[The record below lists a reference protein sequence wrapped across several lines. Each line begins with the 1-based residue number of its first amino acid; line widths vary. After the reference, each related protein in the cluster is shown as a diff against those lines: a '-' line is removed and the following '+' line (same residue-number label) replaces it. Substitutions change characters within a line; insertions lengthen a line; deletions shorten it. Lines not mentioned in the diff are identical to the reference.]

1 MRSLAV
7 EIVYQQML
15 PGTPLSAELPD
26 WVKLNIAD
34 CIVVFGR
41 LEQTVIEIAWEV
53 AGTTEIKE
61 RLKRA
66 RQPANNNFEEMLAVI
81 EEAAGTK
88 FDALRTA
95 FDGLSKDRNL
105 IAHGSWLMAGDKP
118 YVVWHKFLT
127 DTESVMGEFFED
139 HRFNH
144 FKQRA
149 EKLLETCREWFR
161 MLTEAR
167 TE

>member
-1 MRSLAV
+1 V
-7 EIVYQQML
+7 EIIYQQML

-66 RQPANNNFEEMLAVI
+66 RQPANNNFDEVLGIVEEV
-81 EEAAGTK
+81 AGTK

-118 YVVWHKFLT
+118 YVAWHKFLI
-127 DTESVMGEFFED
+127 DNDSVMGEFFED

-144 FKQRA
+144 FKRRA
-149 EKLLETCREWFR
+149 EKLLETCRKLFL
-161 MLTEAR
+161 MLTEASGR
-167 TE
+167 ERSGQ